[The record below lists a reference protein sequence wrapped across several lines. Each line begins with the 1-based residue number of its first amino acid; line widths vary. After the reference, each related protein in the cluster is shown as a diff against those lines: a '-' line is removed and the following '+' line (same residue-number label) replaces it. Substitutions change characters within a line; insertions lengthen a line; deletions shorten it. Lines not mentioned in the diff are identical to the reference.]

1 LITRDPMIKVLSIA
15 GSDPSSGAGIQVD
28 LKTFQQLGAFG
39 MALPAAL
46 TVQNSQGVSAV
57 EPISSALLAK
67 QLDVLLS
74 DIIPDAIKTGML
86 LTKQNV
92 AAVVKAMT
100 KHAIKNLV
108 IDPVLRSS
116 SGKHLL
122 EHDAVA
128 VLKKKLFP
136 RALIITPNIDEAE
149 VLTGIA
155 MECDS
160 DMDFAAGKLLDMGP
174 AYVLIKG
181 GHRIG
186 PAVDT
191 LYGGKTVLS
200 FSTPRRKG
208 EFHGTGCVLSSAITV
223 FIAQGLPVE
232 KAVEKAKQFVD
243 MMLKIAEPVGKGRTN
258 YFQF

>member
-1 LITRDPMIKVLSIA
+1 MIKVLSIA

-74 DIIPDAIKTGML
+74 DITPDAIKTGML

-92 AAVVKAMT
+92 GAVVKAMT
-100 KHAIKNLV
+100 KHSIKNLV
-108 IDPVLRSS
+108 IDPVLWSS

-136 RALIITPNIDEAE
+136 RALIITPNIPEAE

-181 GHRIG
+181 GHRVG

-200 FSTPRRKG
+200 FSTPRRKE

-223 FIAQGLPVE
+223 FIARGLPVE

-243 MMLKIAEPVGKGRTN
+243 MMLKTAKPVGKGQTN

>member
-1 LITRDPMIKVLSIA
+1 MIKVLSIA

-39 MALPAAL
+39 MAIPAAL
-46 TVQNSQGVSAV
+46 TVQNSLGVSAV
-57 EPISSALLAK
+57 EPISSALLSM

-74 DIIPDAIKTGML
+74 DIKPDAIKTGML

-149 VLTGIA
+149 MLTGIA

-174 AYVLIKG
+174 TYVLIKG

-200 FSTPRRKG
+200 FSTQRRKG

-243 MMLKIAEPVGKGRTN
+243 IMLKRAELVGKGTTK
-258 YFQF
+258 YLQF

>member
-1 LITRDPMIKVLSIA
+1 MIKVLSIA

-46 TVQNSQGVSAV
+46 TVQNSRGVSAV
-57 EPISSALLAK
+57 EPISSALLSK
-67 QLDVLLS
+67 QLNVLLS
-74 DIIPDAIKTGML
+74 DITPDAIKTGML

-92 AAVVKAMT
+92 GAVVKAMT
-100 KHAIKNLV
+100 RHAIKNLV
-108 IDPVLRSS
+108 VDPVLRSS

-191 LYGGKTVLS
+191 LYGGKTALS

-223 FIAQGLPVE
+223 FIARGLPVE

-243 MMLKIAEPVGKGRTN
+243 IMLKRAEPVGKGTTN

>member
-1 LITRDPMIKVLSIA
+1 MIKVLSIA

-28 LKTFQQLGAFG
+28 LKTFQRLGAFG

-46 TVQNSQGVSAV
+46 TVQNSLGVSAV
-57 EPISSALLAK
+57 EPISSALLSK

-74 DIIPDAIKTGML
+74 DITPDAIKTGML
-86 LTKQNV
+86 MTKQNIG
-92 AAVVKAMT
+92 AVVKAMT
-100 KHAIKNLV
+100 RHSITNLV

-116 SGKHLL
+116 SGKLLL
-122 EHDAVA
+122 EQDAVA

-136 RALIITPNIDEAE
+136 RALIITPNIPEAE
-149 VLTGIA
+149 ALTDMAIGS
-155 MECDS
+155 DS

-181 GHRIG
+181 GHRLG

-223 FIAQGLPVE
+223 FIARGLPVH

-243 MMLKIAEPVGKGRTN
+243 MMLKRAKRVGKGRTN